1 MKYTVSLINLLIV
14 MVFLSACAKQKV
26 VVDNSPKNPTAVIKA
41 KGTLNGVMFPDST
54 FKQVSYTRKDR
65 RAIFNDRE
73 FDAWMSRQFM
83 GDTDNKEIFRLDKNL
98 RWNLFDLKKE
108 KKYIEC
114 PLGGC
119 SISSLIEF
127 DKMRDTSEENTF
139 DYEPGENYSA
149 ESDAEMCSTKITKN
163 SFKVKATGKQRTI
176 SGYSTKE
183 YRADWIVE
191 YKDSKGRKDTNKLIM
206 VFWNTEPNRNMKKV
220 WAINEKATQAYRR
233 KVNNETNSLSR
244 LIPDDI
250 FVSLSAF
257 SGDTA
262 KSNKKWKN
270 SISREM
276 AKAKGYPMSIKV
288 EWYLDRK
295 ACIEKTAEVKKDKGF
310 DWSNPLGSIK
320 DSASDMV
327 GGSVKKMFLPKP
339 NEPVFRYVYQVTD
352 VEVVPVHDSVFEIPS
367 GFTLVTRE

>member
-1 MKYTVSLINLLIV
+1 MKYAVSLINLFIV
-14 MVFLSACAKQKV
+14 VVFVSACAKQKV
-26 VVDNSPKNPTAVIKA
+26 LVDNSPKNPTAVIKA
-41 KGTLNGVMFPDST
+41 SGTLNGMMFPDST
-54 FKQVSYTRKDR
+54 FKQISYTRKDR

-73 FDAWMSRQFM
+73 FDSWVSRQFM
-83 GDTDNKEIFRLDKNL
+83 GDTDDKTIFRLDKNL
-98 RWNLFDLKKE
+98 RWNLFDLKKG

-127 DKMRDTSEENTF
+127 DNMRDTSEENEF
-139 DYEPGENYSA
+139 DYEPGQ
-149 ESDAEMCSTKITKN
+149 SDAEACSTQITKN
-163 SFKVKATGKQRTI
+163 SFKVKATGKKRRI
-176 SGYSTKE
+176 SGYSSKE

-191 YKDSKGRKDTNKLIM
+191 YKDDKGRKDTNKLIM
-206 VFWNTEPNRNMKKV
+206 VFWNTEPGKDMEKV
-220 WAINEKATQAYRR
+220 WAINERATQSYRR
-233 KVNNETNSLSR
+233 KVKSETNSLSR

-276 AKAKGYPMSIKV
+276 AKAKGYPMSVKI
-288 EWYLDRK
+288 EWFLDRK
-295 ACIEKTAEVKKDKGF
+295 ACVEKAVEAKKDKGF
-310 DWSNPLGSIK
+310 DWSNPLDSIK
-320 DSASDMV
+320 NSASDMV

-339 NEPVFRYVYQVTD
+339 NEPVFRYVYQVTG
-352 VEVVPVHDSVFEIPS
+352 VEVVPVHDSVFEISP